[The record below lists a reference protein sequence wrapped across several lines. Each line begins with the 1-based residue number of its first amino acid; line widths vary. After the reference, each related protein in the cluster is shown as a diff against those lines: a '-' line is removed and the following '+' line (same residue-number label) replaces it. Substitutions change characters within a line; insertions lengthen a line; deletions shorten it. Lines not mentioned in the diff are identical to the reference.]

1 MTQSVRYA
9 WKSLRW
15 GYPWLDWSVCVDFI
29 NLAYLPGL
37 LTIPVDVRFISMM
50 DLGSRIGSTMP
61 PPPDRR
67 CNLTLPRT
75 PLLLIVGNSFGH
87 FSRSWFVYKAVN
99 ILGLVTPLIS
109 DAIHWRYRWFC
120 QSWAFWGGFVSG
132 LYGWEER
139 D

>member
-61 PPPDRR
+61 PPGS
-67 CNLTLPRT
+67 
-75 PLLLIVGNSFGH
+75 PLQFNTATHSSLIDCG
-87 FSRSWFVYKAVN
+87 
-99 ILGLVTPLIS
+99 
-109 DAIHWRYRWFC
+109 
-120 QSWAFWGGFVSG
+120 
-132 LYGWEER
+132 E
-139 D
+139 